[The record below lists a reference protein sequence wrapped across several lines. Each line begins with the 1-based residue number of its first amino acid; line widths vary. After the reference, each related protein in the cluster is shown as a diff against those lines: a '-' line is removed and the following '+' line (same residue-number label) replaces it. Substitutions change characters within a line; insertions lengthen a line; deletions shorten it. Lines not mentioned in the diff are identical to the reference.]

1 MSDKEFLLQVQAHQ
15 GIIYKLVHLY
25 AMDEEE
31 KKDLYQEI
39 LLQAWKAYPTFRA
52 ESKFST
58 WLYRLSLNTIFTIQK
73 KTNRI
78 EYTDATLPD
87 QQYIIDN
94 TADDKEQLYLAI
106 RTLSETERAIIS
118 LHLDGYDNQEI
129 AQLIGITPN
138 AVGVKMFRAK
148 QQLSVLL
155 KSEKWT

>member
-15 GIIYKLVHLY
+15 GILYKLVHLY

-94 TADDKEQLYLAI
+94 TVDDKEQLYLAI

>member
-94 TADDKEQLYLAI
+94 AADDKEQLYLAI